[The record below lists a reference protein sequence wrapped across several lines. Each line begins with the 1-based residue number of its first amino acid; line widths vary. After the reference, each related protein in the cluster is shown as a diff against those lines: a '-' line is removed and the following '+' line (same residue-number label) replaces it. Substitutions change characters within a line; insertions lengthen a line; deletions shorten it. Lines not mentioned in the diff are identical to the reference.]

1 MNNNVIEHIME
12 AFKAPLTN
20 PVLIFSLV
28 LLIILLSPILLR
40 PIRVPGIIGLIL
52 AGVVIGPHGLNW
64 LENNS
69 AVNLFSTI
77 GLLYIMFIAGLELDM
92 NQFKKTRHK
101 SALFGLFTFIIPIA
115 IGFPVCYYILGYGV
129 LPSTL
134 IASMFATHTLVSYPI
149 VNRYGISKHEAV
161 AITIGGTILTD
172 TAVLII
178 LAVITG
184 LSSGNINQEFWVT
197 LGVSFAVF
205 LLIMFGVIPRIAK
218 WFFQKVESEK
228 TGHYIFVLTVVF
240 FSAFMAEIAGLEPI
254 IGAFAAGLALNKLIP
269 HSSALMNR
277 IEFIGNAIFIPFFLI
292 SVGMIVDISVLAKG
306 PMALIVAGTLTV
318 VAVLGKFLAA
328 TATAM
333 TFKYS
338 KSHRNIIFGL
348 SNAHAAATL
357 AVIMVGY
364 NNDIIDENVL
374 NGTIVLILFTCIIAS
389 IVTEN
394 ASKRVV
400 REGHQDDQHMEHV
413 EESEEQIMI
422 PIANINN
429 MEPILDFA
437 ALIKSKK
444 SPYPMNIVSVV
455 PNDVQ
460 AEKNLLE
467 AKRNLENTAKY
478 ASGAETEVELLTTV
492 DINIPAGIARMAK
505 KVLADCVIM
514 GWPSVTSFVEK
525 IVGEKSESIL
535 NNTDTTLFMCRI
547 EKPLITHRSI
557 TVFVPPLAES
567 EVGFEYWLEKVLKLS
582 QELTLP
588 VNFVCDAR
596 TETNLKESIETQQ
609 SSVVTNFAIY
619 DDWDNIHGLAT
630 FSNTD
635 SLLIFVS
642 SRYGEVSYR
651 DSLDGLARRVGKYY
665 KNQNIILIFP
675 SRQENQHIDMY
686 ESVEAS
692 PIFRKI
698 SREIGNMF
706 NKEKNN

>member
-1 MNNNVIEHIME
+1 M
-12 AFKAPLTN
+12 L
-20 PVLIFSLV
+20 
-28 LLIILLSPILLR
+28 
-40 PIRVPGIIGLIL
+40 
-52 AGVVIGPHGLNW
+52 
-64 LENNS
+64 
-69 AVNLFSTI
+69 
-77 GLLYIMFIAGLELDM
+77 
-92 NQFKKTRHK
+92 Q
-101 SALFGLFTFIIPIA
+101 
-115 IGFPVCYYILGYGV
+115 
-129 LPSTL
+129 
-134 IASMFATHTLVSYPI
+134 
-149 VNRYGISKHEAV
+149 
-161 AITIGGTILTD
+161 
-172 TAVLII
+172 
-178 LAVITG
+178 
-184 LSSGNINQEFWVT
+184 
-197 LGVSFAVF
+197 
-205 LLIMFGVIPRIAK
+205 
-218 WFFQKVESEK
+218 
-228 TGHYIFVLTVVF
+228 
-240 FSAFMAEIAGLEPI
+240 
-254 IGAFAAGLALNKLIP
+254 
-269 HSSALMNR
+269 
-277 IEFIGNAIFIPFFLI
+277 
-292 SVGMIVDISVLAKG
+292 
-306 PMALIVAGTLTV
+306 
-318 VAVLGKFLAA
+318 
-328 TATAM
+328 
-333 TFKYS
+333 
-338 KSHRNIIFGL
+338 
-348 SNAHAAATL
+348 
-357 AVIMVGY
+357 
-364 NNDIIDENVL
+364 
-374 NGTIVLILFTCIIAS
+374 
-389 IVTEN
+389 
-394 ASKRVV
+394 
-400 REGHQDDQHMEHV
+400 
-413 EESEEQIMI
+413 
-422 PIANINN
+422 
-429 MEPILDFA
+429 
-437 ALIKSKK
+437 
-444 SPYPMNIVSVV
+444 
-455 PNDVQ
+455 
-460 AEKNLLE
+460 
-467 AKRNLENTAKY
+467 
-478 ASGAETEVELLTTV
+478 AETEVELLTTV

>member
-1 MNNNVIEHIME
+1 M
-12 AFKAPLTN
+12 
-20 PVLIFSLV
+20 
-28 LLIILLSPILLR
+28 
-40 PIRVPGIIGLIL
+40 
-52 AGVVIGPHGLNW
+52 
-64 LENNS
+64 
-69 AVNLFSTI
+69 
-77 GLLYIMFIAGLELDM
+77 
-92 NQFKKTRHK
+92 
-101 SALFGLFTFIIPIA
+101 
-115 IGFPVCYYILGYGV
+115 
-129 LPSTL
+129 
-134 IASMFATHTLVSYPI
+134 
-149 VNRYGISKHEAV
+149 
-161 AITIGGTILTD
+161 
-172 TAVLII
+172 
-178 LAVITG
+178 
-184 LSSGNINQEFWVT
+184 
-197 LGVSFAVF
+197 
-205 LLIMFGVIPRIAK
+205 
-218 WFFQKVESEK
+218 
-228 TGHYIFVLTVVF
+228 
-240 FSAFMAEIAGLEPI
+240 
-254 IGAFAAGLALNKLIP
+254 
-269 HSSALMNR
+269 
-277 IEFIGNAIFIPFFLI
+277 
-292 SVGMIVDISVLAKG
+292 
-306 PMALIVAGTLTV
+306 
-318 VAVLGKFLAA
+318 
-328 TATAM
+328 
-333 TFKYS
+333 
-338 KSHRNIIFGL
+338 
-348 SNAHAAATL
+348 
-357 AVIMVGY
+357 
-364 NNDIIDENVL
+364 
-374 NGTIVLILFTCIIAS
+374 LFTCIIAS

-665 KNQNIILIFP
+665 KNQNVILIFP

>member
-1 MNNNVIEHIME
+1 MSNNAVEHIME

-52 AGVVIGPHGLNW
+52 AGVAIGPHGLNW

-92 NQFKKTRHK
+92 NEFKKTRHK
-101 SALFGLFTFIIPIA
+101 SALFGFFTFVIPII

-129 LPSTL
+129 LPSIL

-161 AITIGGTILTD
+161 AVTIGGTILTD

-184 LSSGNINQEFWVT
+184 LSHGNINQEFWVT

-292 SVGMIVDISVLAKG
+292 SVGMIVDISVLSKG
-306 PMALIVAGTLTV
+306 PMALIVAGTLTI
-318 VAVLGKFLAA
+318 VAVVGKFLAA
-328 TATAM
+328 TATQV

-338 KSHRNIIFGL
+338 KSHRNLIFGL

-364 NNDIIDENVL
+364 SNGIIDENVL

-422 PIANINN
+422 PIANMNN

-455 PNDVQ
+455 PNDIQ

-505 KVLADCVIM
+505 KVVADCVIM
-514 GWPSVTSFVEK
+514 GWPSAASFVEK

-547 EKPLITHRSI
+547 EKPLISHRSI

-588 VNFVCDAR
+588 INFVCDTR
-596 TETNLKESIETQQ
+596 TELNLKESLEKQK

-630 FSNTD
+630 FNNTD
-635 SLLIFVS
+635 SLLVFVS

-675 SRQENQHIDMY
+675 SRQENQHIDVY
-686 ESVEAS
+686 ESVETS